1 MVLPITK
8 SIGRCRLL
16 RPQAENHAP
25 RCVTSCIEGGVG
37 HTVFW
42 LLTLLFMGACAS
54 AVWPALHRFS
64 VLGAVRMG
72 RPESVDGLPLELR
85 HLPEPPLLQ
94 AAPGELSTA
103 TEAPVVEVPQI
114 PTLDS
119 VEALR
124 RLRGLELGA
133 DLHALSGQRDRAHEP
148 IVAAA
153 LAAIG
158 NPVSQRKYVPRR
170 PNLLPELIRAIIDVG
185 VSVRQL
191 VPIVARDPALVGNL
205 LKVANSSYY
214 RVTQRAVET
223 IERAI
228 VVLGSD
234 GLRSVMATALMQP
247 IFHVPGAGGASR
259 FPEIVWEHAVRS
271 AHAAIPHAALVE
283 RVNPFAAELLTLIS
297 GLAEIVLFRAVLEH
311 CPRPSAGEAVDP
323 QVIASILDSESAS
336 FAWHLGADWRLSEEM
351 LAALEEQMVS
361 GAEPATPLGRSL
373 RFGRR
378 AGALAVLHANSIIT
392 DASLKA
398 SLPPSG
404 LSPAHLE
411 SMLKRLLRPHE
422 DPRALASQTS
432 SPQGA
437 FSGQGGGARP
447 DTRRRAA

>member
-1 MVLPITK
+1 ML
-8 SIGRCRLL
+8 
-16 RPQAENHAP
+16 
-25 RCVTSCIEGGVG
+25 
-37 HTVFW
+37 W
-42 LLTLLFMGACAS
+42 LLSLLLTGACALPG
-54 AVWPALHRFS
+54 WPALRRFAPG
-64 VLGAVRMG
+64 GARAGGHVAAN
-72 RPESVDGLPLELR
+72 GLPFELR
-85 HLPEPPLLQ
+85 HLPAPPVLQ
-94 AAPGELSTA
+94 AAPMQLQAPGET
-103 TEAPVVEVPQI
+103 PVVEVQVPEVPQTPI
-114 PTLDS
+114 LDCA
-119 VEALR
+119 ETLR

-133 DLHALSGQRDRAHEP
+133 DFPAPSEQRDRVQER

-158 NPVSQRKYVPRR
+158 DPVSQRKYFPRR
-170 PNLLPELIRAIIDVG
+170 PNLLPELIRAINDEG

-205 LKVANSSYY
+205 LRVANSSYY

-228 VVLGSD
+228 VILGSD
-234 GLRSVMATALMQP
+234 GLRSVMAAALMQP
-247 IFHVPGAGGASR
+247 IFQVPGAAGAAR

-311 CPRPSAGEAVDP
+311 CPRSAGREDLDP
-323 QVIASILDSESAS
+323 AVIASILDSHSPS
-336 FAWHLGADWRLSEEM
+336 FAWHIGADWRLSEEM

-361 GAEPATPLGRSL
+361 GSEPATALGRSL

-378 AGALAVLHANSIIT
+378 AGALAVLHANSLIS
-392 DASLKA
+392 DASLRL

-404 LSPAHLE
+404 LSAAHLE

-422 DPRALASQTS
+422 DPRALANPVSVARS
-432 SPQGA
+432 ERRGA
-437 FSGQGGGARP
+437 AQREGS
-447 DTRRRAA
+447 RRAA